1 MENIIPVLMCESKEK
16 IENSCNLCVY
26 NALAT
31 RVDITI
37 GYYGHERLREELLPI
52 HARPG
57 KLHSHFHTSYFHNLH
72 MGGQYLQCSANCWN
86 PASVHQ

>member
-1 MENIIPVLMCESKEK
+1 MRESKEK
-16 IENSCNLCVY
+16 SENSSNLCVY

-37 GYYGHERLREELLPI
+37 GYYGHERLHEELSPKIFILVIVLI
-52 HARPG
+52 HVRPG

-72 MGGQYLQCSANCWN
+72 MGGQYSQCSANC
-86 PASVHQ
+86 